1 MPEGGRITVGTK
13 GQVNVDGEP
22 FVELT
27 IRDSGP
33 GIASSIM
40 QNLFSPVQST
50 KGKEHSGLGLTIV
63 KNLVTELSGTI
74 SCSSSG
80 ERGTEFRILLPV
92 NREGS
97 AKRNQ
102 P

>member
-1 MPEGGRITVGTK
+1 MTNGGRITVGTK
-13 GQVNVDGEP
+13 GQVNVDGRP

-33 GIASSIM
+33 GIPSSIM
-40 QNLFSPVQST
+40 PNLFSPVAST
-50 KGKEHSGLGLTIV
+50 KGKGHSGLGLTIV

-74 SCSSSG
+74 SCSSNG
-80 ERGTEFRILLPV
+80 EQGTEFRILLPLS
-92 NREGS
+92 RKGS
-97 AKRNQ
+97 VKRNQ